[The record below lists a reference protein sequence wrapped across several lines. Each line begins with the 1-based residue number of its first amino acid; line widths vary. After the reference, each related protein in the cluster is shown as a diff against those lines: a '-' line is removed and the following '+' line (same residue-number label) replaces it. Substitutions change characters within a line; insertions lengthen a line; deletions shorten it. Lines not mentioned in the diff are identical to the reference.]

1 MRERILKIFSLFM
14 SVLLL
19 VSCSKPMPPAASE
32 AIVQSVDANQYLGT
46 WYEIARFENSF
57 EKGLERV
64 TANYSLN
71 EDGTIKVVNR
81 GFNVKD
87 SKWEKA
93 IGKAKFVDAANAD
106 GSRTG
111 RLKVSFFG
119 PFYGDYNIIELDK
132 AAYKY
137 VLVSSGS
144 EYLWIL
150 SRTPQLATPTQEA
163 LVAKAKKLGFETEKL
178 VYVKHE

>member
-1 MRERILKIFSLFM
+1 MKKLNLFVM
-14 SVLLL
+14 SLLL
-19 VSCSKPMPPAASE
+19 ITACSKPMPPAAKE
-32 AIVQSVDANQYLGT
+32 AIVQNVDATQYLGT

-57 EKGLERV
+57 EKGLAQV

-71 EDGTIKVVNR
+71 DDGTIKVVNR

-87 SKWEKA
+87 SKWKEA

-119 PFYGDYNIIELDK
+119 PFYGAYNIIELDK
-132 AAYKY
+132 TSYKY

-150 SRTPQLATPTQEA
+150 SRMPQLAAPTQEA
-163 LVAKAKKLGFETEKL
+163 LLAKAKKLGFETEKL